1 MKINTEIQ
9 FAGKKALVTDVEK
22 AVKESLKEQGEKMVD
37 ITELNIY
44 YKPEENVAYYVA
56 NRKDGTVVGS
66 GTAMSLE
73 IK

>member
-9 FAGKKALVTDVEK
+9 YAGKGIRMSDVEK
-22 AVKESLKEQGEKMVD
+22 AVKDHLKEDGEKMVD

-56 NRKDGTVVGS
+56 TKKDGTAVGT
-66 GTAMSLE
+66 GTALSFE
-73 IK
+73 VK

>member
-9 FAGKKALVTDVEK
+9 YAGKRIRMSDVEK
-22 AVKESLKEQGEKMVD
+22 AVKDHLKEDGEKMVD

-56 NRKDGTVVGS
+56 NKKDGSAVGT
-66 GTAMSLE
+66 GLCCHL
-73 IK
+73 K